1 MNRKTEE
8 LEEIIGY
15 HFKNKHYLTQALT
28 HSSYANEKKLGKLGS
43 NERLE
48 FLGDAVL
55 ELISSDYL
63 YARFT
68 QIPEGE
74 LTKKRASLVCEP
86 SLAYCAR
93 EFGLPQFLLLGKGED
108 MTGGR
113 NRDSIVSDATE
124 ALLGAIYLDGGF
136 ANAKEFVLNFILN
149 DIEHKQLFYDSKTIL
164 QEIVQENGTQ
174 PVEYILT
181 KEEGPDHNK
190 NFTVEA
196 RVNGKV
202 MGQGSGHT
210 KKAAE
215 LLAQKL
221 EEKGCPKVTVF
232 DLARDD
238 MAKAVEDAFRYG
250 KLVLA
255 TITYNGDIFPFMRTY
270 IENLTERSYQNRTIG
285 LIENGSWAPA
295 AARIMQGM
303 FEKSKNIT
311 WLENNVKITSS
322 LSEANEAEI
331 EAMAEE
337 LCK

>member
-164 QEIVQENGTQ
+164 QEMVQAKYKETL
-174 PVEYILT
+174 VYELL

-190 NFTVEA
+190 SFEVCVKIGDEEIG
-196 RVNGKV
+196 RGL
-202 MGQGSGHT
+202 GRT

-215 LLAQKL
+215 Q
-221 EEKGCPKVTVF
+221 V
-232 DLARDD
+232 
-238 MAKAVEDAFRYG
+238 
-250 KLVLA
+250 
-255 TITYNGDIFPFMRTY
+255 
-270 IENLTERSYQNRTIG
+270 
-285 LIENGSWAPA
+285 A
-295 AARIMQGM
+295 AYHGIC
-303 FEKSKNIT
+303 
-311 WLENNVKITSS
+311 KIQ
-322 LSEANEAEI
+322 
-331 EAMAEE
+331 
-337 LCK
+337 

>member
-164 QEIVQENGTQ
+164 QEIVQANFKEVISYHLIG
-174 PVEYILT
+174 
-181 KEEGPDHNK
+181 EEGPDHNK
-190 NFTVEA
+190 IF
-196 RVNGKV
+196 RVAVHIGEEEYGV
-202 MGQGSGHT
+202 GEGRT

-215 LLAQKL
+215 QEAAYISILKL
-221 EEKGCPKVTVF
+221 HE
-232 DLARDD
+232 
-238 MAKAVEDAFRYG
+238 
-250 KLVLA
+250 
-255 TITYNGDIFPFMRTY
+255 
-270 IENLTERSYQNRTIG
+270 
-285 LIENGSWAPA
+285 
-295 AARIMQGM
+295 
-303 FEKSKNIT
+303 KNI
-311 WLENNVKITSS
+311 K
-322 LSEANEAEI
+322 
-331 EAMAEE
+331 
-337 LCK
+337 